1 MIRRQTQRH
10 GMSPVRGRAR
20 ALVHEVDTPK
30 LTASHTG
37 NLNDPHLT
45 FMPAGWTLSTAEA
58 VNEMGWIVGN
68 GASPGHAQ
76 QGFVLIPQPLVTQ

>member
-1 MIRRQTQRH
+1 MT
-10 GMSPVRGRAR
+10 
-20 ALVHEVDTPK
+20 L
-30 LTASHTG
+30 

>member
-20 ALVHEVDTPK
+20 ALVHEVATPK
-30 LTASHTG
+30 LTTSYTR

-68 GASPGHAQ
+68 GNGPGSGP
-76 QGFVLIPQPLVTQ
+76 QGFVLVPQTLVSQ

>member
-1 MIRRQTQRH
+1 MT
-10 GMSPVRGRAR
+10 
-20 ALVHEVDTPK
+20 L
-30 LTASHTG
+30 
-37 NLNDPHLT
+37 NLNHPHLT

-68 GASPGHAQ
+68 GAGPVHSQ